1 MESIREKLILHRT
14 FLDSSPK
21 VTDTVTSR
29 KMLLVHV
36 RVKQPWKIQS
46 PQLVSLAGNVKVGF
60 KWWESQGWRQP
71 LEKRGYDISICC
83 PSVHFLSGKASEY
96 CDSAQRWHIAIA
108 IVFSMRGKCWWG
120 TVPTFF
126 FYSAVTCLWRKLNF
140 QKVWVFVLFATDEDK
155 PLQTLYSEALTAW
168 FNLNPILLILIV
180 APAYRAQGNEKM
192 SFSCSSFRPSPESHG
207 HTYFKF
213 KDKIIRGC
221 FVEGTL
227 YLNRIKELCRDKVA
241 LWDVGSMFRVVY
253 LVDFTAST
261 FHTDVN

>member
-1 MESIREKLILHRT
+1 MESTREKLILHRT

-46 PQLVSLAGNVKVGF
+46 TQLVSLAGNVKVGF

-83 PSVHFLSGKASEY
+83 PPVHFLSGNASEY

-120 TVPTFF
+120 TVPTFLFFPFRIQRWRVYEESSIFKRCGCF
-126 FYSAVTCLWRKLNF
+126 FYLQQMKINPY
-140 QKVWVFVLFATDEDK
+140 K
-155 PLQTLYSEALTAW
+155 PC
-168 FNLNPILLILIV
+168 ILK
-180 APAYRAQGNEKM
+180 P
-192 SFSCSSFRPSPESHG
+192 
-207 HTYFKF
+207 
-213 KDKIIRGC
+213 
-221 FVEGTL
+221 
-227 YLNRIKELCRDKVA
+227 
-241 LWDVGSMFRVVY
+241 
-253 LVDFTAST
+253 
-261 FHTDVN
+261 

>member
-1 MESIREKLILHRT
+1 MSRWASNGGNHRAGGSLWRKEVMIFPSAVPPCTSSLVKPVNIVIQHRGGILPLPLC
-14 FLDSSPK
+14 FLWEGSADEE
-21 VTDTVTSR
+21 
-29 KMLLVHV
+29 LC
-36 RVKQPWKIQS
+36 
-46 PQLVSLAGNVKVGF
+46 QLF
-60 KWWESQGWRQP
+60 
-71 LEKRGYDISICC
+71 
-83 PSVHFLSGKASEY
+83 
-96 CDSAQRWHIAIA
+96 
-108 IVFSMRGKCWWG
+108 
-120 TVPTFF
+120 FF

>member
-1 MESIREKLILHRT
+1 M
-14 FLDSSPK
+14 
-21 VTDTVTSR
+21 
-29 KMLLVHV
+29 
-36 RVKQPWKIQS
+36 
-46 PQLVSLAGNVKVGF
+46 
-60 KWWESQGWRQP
+60 
-71 LEKRGYDISICC
+71 
-83 PSVHFLSGKASEY
+83 HFLSGKASEY

-120 TVPTFF
+120 TVPTFLF
-126 FYSAVTCLWRKLNF
+126 FYSAVTYLWRKLNF

-155 PLQTLYSEALTAW
+155 PLQTLYSEALKLHDLIW
-168 FNLNPILLILIV
+168 IQFSWCSLLLHC
-180 APAYRAQGNEKM
+180 ARGRRAYRAQGNEKM

>member
-1 MESIREKLILHRT
+1 M

-120 TVPTFF
+120 TVPTFLF

-180 APAYRAQGNEKM
+180 APLCSGKASLQSTGKWENEFQLQLFQTFPRVPWAYLFQIQRQN
-192 SFSCSSFRPSPESHG
+192 
-207 HTYFKF
+207 
-213 KDKIIRGC
+213 
-221 FVEGTL
+221 
-227 YLNRIKELCRDKVA
+227 N
-241 LWDVGSMFRVVY
+241 
-253 LVDFTAST
+253 
-261 FHTDVN
+261 

>member
-1 MESIREKLILHRT
+1 
-14 FLDSSPK
+14 
-21 VTDTVTSR
+21 
-29 KMLLVHV
+29 MLLVHV

-120 TVPTFF
+120 TVPTFLF

-180 APAYRAQGNEKM
+180 APLCSGKASLQSTGKWENEFQLQLFQTFPRVPWAYLFQIQRQN
-192 SFSCSSFRPSPESHG
+192 
-207 HTYFKF
+207 
-213 KDKIIRGC
+213 
-221 FVEGTL
+221 
-227 YLNRIKELCRDKVA
+227 N
-241 LWDVGSMFRVVY
+241 
-253 LVDFTAST
+253 
-261 FHTDVN
+261 

>member
-1 MESIREKLILHRT
+1 
-14 FLDSSPK
+14 
-21 VTDTVTSR
+21 
-29 KMLLVHV
+29 MLLVHV

-71 LEKRGYDISICC
+71 LEKRDYDISICC

-120 TVPTFF
+120 TVPTFLF

-180 APAYRAQGNEKM
+180 APLCSGKASLQSTGKWENEFQLQLFQTFPRVPWAYLFQIQRQN
-192 SFSCSSFRPSPESHG
+192 
-207 HTYFKF
+207 
-213 KDKIIRGC
+213 
-221 FVEGTL
+221 
-227 YLNRIKELCRDKVA
+227 N
-241 LWDVGSMFRVVY
+241 
-253 LVDFTAST
+253 
-261 FHTDVN
+261 